1 MENKGWEFTLNGTPI
16 KTKNFTWGLSLN
28 MYQNYNKVTSKNQ
41 TQTYDIRI
49 ICKGI

>member
-28 MYQNYNKVTSKNQ
+28 MYQNYNKVTSRIRRKLMI
-41 TQTYDIRI
+41 IRI